1 MRYLEYSKKI
11 RNICIQ
17 IQYNEG
23 MAKKLI
29 KARGYDKLKS
39 TIVKKLA
46 VKWGVTEDYIYKI
59 LNGERDH
66 EEIFE
71 EYMAAKEGLV
81 AAVEKLIP
89 FN

>member
-1 MRYLEYSKKI
+1 LEYSKKNG
-11 RNICIQ
+11 NICIQ

-23 MAKKLI
+23 MSKKII

-46 VKWGVTEDYIYKI
+46 VKWGVTEVYIYKI
-59 LNGERDH
+59 LDGERNH
-66 EEIFE
+66 EEILE
-71 EYMAAKEGLV
+71 EYMTAKEGLV